1 MLKVV
6 LLSYVH
12 SIVSQVRFAFFTE
25 GSDESRLIPVDHT
38 AHQSDEEMKFSE
50 DLEKEIEKNLDILHK
65 QFINLLGQL
74 KRELKANISLED
86 IIDFIN
92 DNMLAEEDF
101 SNSRDFEH
109 LMNKLR
115 GYYNFLDCSIIL
127 DLAEKFA
134 RPDLSQKLET
144 HSQEAKAFRVSHPVK
159 TLTGRLKKIFLP
171 YIKNMSDAPHS
182 IIDLNNAWSDAAIE
196 RLKILMIGFFP
207 KEKRQSLLNHIDV
220 IWSSIHIVYYMTE
233 DPAEIQQIIAHV
245 QDKVLFMRLVG
256 IYGFAI
262 NGQSIL
268 NESEDKTFTF
278 ELGLLNSTVECHT
291 EAVQF
296 LLEMCDVNCQRKD
309 GATALMLA
317 SQKGHSDI
325 VKILLTKN
333 PHINTQGETGWTAF
347 MLASRYNH
355 VDVVKLLL
363 ERNLDINMQKPDGW
377 TALMLASYL
386 GHDEVVRLL
395 LLQDK
400 TFVNMQNN
408 DGWTALMLAIQSYHD
423 LPVKYL
429 LTKQQADLNLQNNKG
444 MTALMLASVIGNFQ
458 VVELLLERHVDSNIH
473 SPHGMTALTITI
485 LYTEYYLKYT
495 DIDKN
500 ILILS
505 VVQRKS
511 NYMKCLK
518 LLFDKQ
524 TSPFFITSSGEELPL
539 LLLATLSRNMD
550 AIKIIMEKWPAQNE
564 DILKAVVGACYLGH
578 SEVITFLSDKLPHL
592 TSEDKQLLVSCA
604 EGDLGAIVTALAT
617 GLNPDTSLVGG
628 FTLLMIASSCGH
640 NELVD
645 AFIQS
650 GADVDK
656 VNDDG
661 CTVFDILE
669 ETVMNKQED
678 IVSLLHQHK
687 DSSDVTVPK
696 QPDTSTETQPAKID
710 QKAPTVKPEEVST
723 LRPQEQ
729 QTTPSPTV
737 EPTTHDIDSKVQY
750 EVSTKPDVVSKPIPK
765 EPIIEISM
773 FELIVLLRQQLPE
786 VFDNTHTQPSNPYQ
800 SCYTEHPQ
808 TFLPPMIT
816 T

>member
-1 MLKVV
+1 MCVC
-6 LLSYVH
+6 VH
-12 SIVSQVRFAFFTE
+12 CVVSQVKFDLFTE
-25 GSDESRLIPVDHT
+25 SSDEFRPTPVVHT
-38 AHQSDEEMKFSE
+38 AHKISLPHGCEEQIGETLESLNDQFV
-50 DLEKEIEKNLDILHK
+50 DLLIE
-65 QFINLLGQL
+65 F
-74 KRELKANISLED
+74 KRELKAKISREEEELSNITEYILIKEKED
-86 IIDFIN
+86 
-92 DNMLAEEDF
+92 LRC
-101 SNSRDFEH
+101 SKDFED
-109 LMNKLR
+109 LMDKLER
-115 GYYNFLDCSIIL
+115 YYDFLDCSVIVAI
-127 DLAEKFA
+127 AKKFST
-134 RPDLSQKLET
+134 PDLSKKLQD
-144 HSQEAKAFRVSHPVK
+144 HSKKAKQFRASNSVK
-159 TLTGRLKKIFLP
+159 TLREYLMNIYLP
-171 YIKNMSDAPHS
+171 YLHNMADAPKSS
-182 IIDLNNAWSDAAIE
+182 IVLNSVWDNGVIEDLKTLI
-196 RLKILMIGFFP
+196 RCFFA
-207 KEKRQSLLNHIDV
+207 KSTQQSLLKHITITKGSV
-220 IWSSIHIVYYMTE
+220 HIEYYMTE
-233 DPAEIQQIIAHV
+233 DPAEIQQIITHAETES
-245 QDKVLFMRLVG
+245 KRSFMSLIG
-256 IYGFAI
+256 IFRFSI
-262 NGQSIL
+262 NGKSIL
-268 NESEDKTFTF
+268 NENEDVNFTF
-278 ELGLLNSTVECHT
+278 ELGLLNSTVECHA

-296 LLEMCDVNCQRKD
+296 LLEMCDVNYQRQD

-333 PHINTQGETGWTAF
+333 PHINTQGKTGWTAF

-355 VDVVKLLL
+355 VDVVTLLL
-363 ERNLDINMQKPDGW
+363 ERNPDINMQKPDGW

-400 TFVNMQNN
+400 TFVNIQNN
-408 DGWTALMLAIQSYHD
+408 DGWTALMLAIQRYHD

-539 LLLATLSRNMD
+539 LLLATLSRNID

-678 IVSLLHQHK
+678 IVSLLRQHK

-723 LRPQEQ
+723 LPPQEQ